1 MKEEEGR
8 CHAAVEAFSVA
19 EKSIQDLKNKLLEEE
34 RERKSAA
41 LTLDNVER
49 QVESQQVLLRNAKDQ
64 LSASKAQTTAFK
76 KNLEKPRRLGMMQR
90 GLGRKRRGLGSRPSK
105 MDMI

>member
-1 MKEEEGR
+1 MQLWRPLVSLRKVFRISRTNCLRKRG
-8 CHAAVEAFSVA
+8 
-19 EKSIQDLKNKLLEEE
+19 
-34 RERKSAA
+34 RKSAA
-41 LTLDNVER
+41 LTLDSVER

-90 GLGRKRRGLGSRPSK
+90 GLERKWRGLQSRPSK